1 VVPARLR
8 AASAIAKQGKL
19 DEARAYLKRAAED
32 NPTRKCS

>member
-8 AASAIAKQGKL
+8 TASAIAKQGKL

-32 NPTRKCS
+32 NPDQKRS